1 MFICFIDRG
10 DHMNNDIYKEAE
22 IKKEGFPPM
31 EVLYDLA
38 ELFKMFGDSTRIGIL
53 CALLNG
59 EMCVYDLAELLGIG
73 QSAVSHQLR
82 LLRASGL
89 VRARKDGKNVY
100 YALDDDHVSSIFNQG
115 MEHVMEGKHGDIL

>member
-1 MFICFIDRG
+1 MS
-10 DHMNNDIYKEAE
+10 NNIYNEAQ
-22 IKKEGFPPM
+22 IKNDGFPPM

-53 CALLNG
+53 CALLKG
-59 EMCVYDLAELLGIG
+59 KMCVYDLAELLGMG

-100 YALDDDHVSSIFNQG
+100 YALDDDHVSSIFSQG
-115 MEHVMEGKHGDIL
+115 MEHVMEGKHGDMI